1 MKEPPWW
8 DEFWE
13 RFIQSIKR
21 CLRKVIGRQTLGFEQ
36 LRTLLVEVEGIV
48 NARPLTYIYDDT
60 EGIDYTLS
68 PSHLMYGRRICDAP
82 NSKHFEIVSTFQTLQ
97 TLMKNLKTHQCLLN
111 HFTTLWRKD
120 YLLNLRECHALKCK
134 EGSKSPIE
142 VGQMVILKDDTTKRL
157 FWKLAIVEELLPGRD
172 GKIRSVK
179 VKVSNPSGTS
189 TMLCRSIQHLLPL
202 EINRRNHSS
211 SNK

>member
-8 DEFWE
+8 GEFLE
-13 RFIQSIKR
+13 RLIQSIKR
-21 CLRKVIGRQTLGFEQ
+21 CLHKVIGRQTLGFEQ

-48 NARPLTYIYDDT
+48 NACPLTYVYDDT
-60 EGIDYTLS
+60 EGINYTLS
-68 PSHLMYGRRICDAP
+68 PSHLMYGRRIYDAP
-82 NSKHFEIVSTFQTLQ
+82 NSKHFEIVSTFQTL
-97 TLMKNLKTHQCLLN
+97 MKKWKTHQCLLN

-157 FWKLAIVEELLPGRD
+157 FWNLAIVEELLPGRD
-172 GKIRSVK
+172 RKIRSVK
-179 VKVSNPSGTS
+179 GKVLNLSRTS
-189 TMLCRSIQHLLPL
+189 TMLRRSIQHLVPL
-202 EINRRNHSS
+202 EINRCNHSS